1 MNPPNCF
8 FLNQLQ
14 FSFSVMPE
22 KMTQQEIKKFF
33 IQESSPKSKVNPFL
47 QQLVTRQKSITENSS
62 HSVFKF
68 DVTSTKVIV
77 SILFVSKFFFLWA
90 LLFVQNDDEFF
101 DLRRQQQKR
110 KSDSQSLKNRKVFCE
125 FDLLFHAYS
134 QFFHGI
140 VLLRLSQKLKLS
152 KETKSEQ
159 TFLDDEQKVMRSS
172 S

>member
-62 HSVFKF
+62 NSVFKF

-77 SILFVSKFFFLWA
+77 SILFVSKFFFL
-90 LLFVQNDDEFF
+90 
-101 DLRRQQQKR
+101 
-110 KSDSQSLKNRKVFCE
+110 
-125 FDLLFHAYS
+125 
-134 QFFHGI
+134 
-140 VLLRLSQKLKLS
+140 
-152 KETKSEQ
+152 
-159 TFLDDEQKVMRSS
+159 
-172 S
+172 

>member
-1 MNPPNCF
+1 
-8 FLNQLQ
+8 
-14 FSFSVMPE
+14 
-22 KMTQQEIKKFF
+22 
-33 IQESSPKSKVNPFL
+33 
-47 QQLVTRQKSITENSS
+47 
-62 HSVFKF
+62 
-68 DVTSTKVIV
+68 
-77 SILFVSKFFFLWA
+77 